1 MHSILQGKP
10 IVANPAKRHSFCPP
24 LYVETAVAVIAI
36 SVIGMARIANA
47 VEPSPEERNGD
58 EKLKRAWSGGTMA
71 EEMIAQQKQFYSP
84 SMQDDPTLLD
94 WVRKG
99 EILPPLLNDHEYD
112 PVTGKLFRP
121 DGEPLDVPAAL
132 WNARMDYSQAHH
144 QPSTPPSVYD
154 RLMMGEFN
162 VPLLAGLL
170 FDGKTGVLYRQDGR
184 KINPD
189 GAEVDRK
196 AWFWNARICYFAPT
210 KPGGPTILDWIIS
223 GDVEP
228 PQLAGHELDPNT
240 GKLIRKDGRSLDI
253 GAEMWNARVEYS
265 ITHHQPSN
273 PPTPFDLFAT
283 YTGSYPPTG
292 PGCHLDPKTGKL
304 YRTDGKPLDNSA
316 ELWNARLDYRP
327 GPRDEGQEESLY
339 DKLMTGEE
347 ELPSIPGHRF
357 DASTGHL
364 VPEDGGSPSLEA
376 ARWNARIDH
385 STTENSK
392 PVSPT
397 LRELVL
403 SGKENPPAI
412 LGHAFDPSTGY
423 LVRKN
428 GGELDMLAEVWN
440 ARVDYSAAHR
450 QPSDPPTLYDQ
461 VMTGKLTPPSF
472 AHHHFDAQTG
482 LLYTA
487 DEDASLDMGAALW
500 NMRMESDRKGKSP

>member
-1 MHSILQGKP
+1 MLSVSQGKP
-10 IVANPAKRHSFCPP
+10 IVPNSTKRHLFYSP
-24 LYVETAVAVIAI
+24 LNVEVAVIVM
-36 SVIGMARIANA
+36 SMFFLGGPRIAVAAASN
-47 VEPSPEERNGD
+47 SEE
-58 EKLKRAWSGGTMA
+58 KAIRAWSGKTMD
-71 EEMIAQQKQFYSP
+71 EETIARQKRFYAP
-84 SMQDDPTLLD
+84 SMRNGPTLLD
-94 WVRKG
+94 WVEKG
-99 EILPPLLNDHEYD
+99 DILAPFIPDHEYN
-112 PVTGKLFRP
+112 PTTGKMFRS
-121 DGEPLDVPAAL
+121 DGDPLDVPAAL
-132 WNARMDYSQAHH
+132 WNARMDYSLSHR

-154 RLMMGEFN
+154 QLMVGEFN
-162 VPLLAGLL
+162 VPLLKGFL
-170 FDGKTGVLYRQDGR
+170 FNEKTGVLYRQDGR

-189 GAEVDRK
+189 GTETDRK
-196 AWFWNARICYFAPT
+196 AWFWNAKICYFAPT
-210 KPGGPTILDWIIS
+210 KPGGPTILDWIVS
-223 GDVEP
+223 GDVVP
-228 PQLAGHELDPNT
+228 APYAGHSFNPQT
-240 GKLIRKDGRSLDI
+240 GKMIRTDGRPLDI
-253 GAEMWNARVEYS
+253 GAELWNARVEYS
-265 ITHHQPSN
+265 VSHRQPSN

-283 YTGSYPPTG
+283 YTGSYPPAVS
-292 PGCHLDPKTGKL
+292 GCHLDEKTGKL
-304 YRTDGKPLDNSA
+304 YRTDGKPLDNRSA
-316 ELWNARLDYRP
+316 LWNARLDYRP